1 MGLVIEMS
9 LFLTFLCLG
18 LAVRF
23 ILEDRQDHRRR
34 RLLRQIVGDVPAGGS
49 VSAAEIG
56 RPTGIH
62 RWADRLAGRLGLDR
76 ALAAADAAISP
87 RSFLLLSTALG
98 MITGLALILFGFHL
112 PALPLAVAAAL
123 IPAGVLRI
131 LRRRREARL
140 VEQLPEAIDM
150 IARAIRAGQSVDT
163 ALRDISLNLPAPVG
177 PEIGTV
183 RDEIVMGLS
192 FEQAVRHFEAR
203 FARVVDV
210 KILSAALV
218 IQRETGGNL
227 TRILGG
233 LAHTIRQR
241 GRLQMQVR
249 AMSAEGRI
257 SSLVLGTIPLAF
269 GIITWVL
276 NPDYIALL
284 FTHPTGKALLALA
297 VGFVGLGFY
306 FLRKIAR
313 IEV

>member
-1 MGLVIEMS
+1 MGLVIEIS
-9 LFLTFLCLG
+9 ILLSFLCLG
-18 LAVRF
+18 LAAWCF
-23 ILEDRQDHRRR
+23 LEDRSARRR
-34 RLLRQIVGDVPAGGS
+34 QRLLKRMVGSGTTAVPWPTTMGNR
-49 VSAAEIG
+49 AEG
-56 RPTGIH
+56 N
-62 RWADRLAGRLGLDR
+62 RWNDRLGRRLGLDR
-76 ALAAADAAISP
+76 SLAAADVALPA
-87 RSFLLLSTALG
+87 RSFIHLCTALG
-98 MITGLALILFGFHL
+98 IITGLALVLFGFHL
-112 PALPLAVAAAL
+112 AAPPLAATAAL
-123 IPAGVLRI
+123 IPAGVLGI

-140 VEQLPEAIDM
+140 VAQLPEAIDM
-150 IARAIRAGQSVDT
+150 IARAIRAGQSVDA
-163 ALRDISLNLPAPVG
+163 ALRDISHNLPAPVG

-203 FARVVDV
+203 FARVADV
-210 KILSAALV
+210 KILCAALV

-249 AMSAEGRI
+249 AMSAEGRM
-257 SSLVLGTIPLAF
+257 SSLVLGLIPIAF
-269 GIITWVL
+269 GAITWLL

-297 VGFVGLGFY
+297 VGLVGLGFY
-306 FLRKIAR
+306 FLRRIAR